1 MGGLLY
7 LVSLGMV
14 IFLKERNESK
24 VCSFLNKRSAETGT
38 LFFPSVTNGGVVES
52 IDGKW
57 KIFLPWSDEDQY
69 IVNGLLCRS
78 VLDVLNELIC

>member
-1 MGGLLY
+1 MIL
-7 LVSLGMV
+7 S
-14 IFLKERNESK
+14 IKERDEHK
-24 VCSFLNKRSAETGT
+24 VCTFLNRKSSETGT

-57 KIFLPWSDEDQY
+57 KVFLPWSDEDQY

-78 VLDVLNELIC
+78 VLSVLTEIKL

>member
-1 MGGLLY
+1 MII
-7 LVSLGMV
+7 S
-14 IFLKERNESK
+14 IKERDEHK
-24 VCSFLNKRSAETGT
+24 VCSFLNKRSDETGT
-38 LFFPSVTNGGVVES
+38 LFFPSVNEGGVVHS

-78 VLDVLNELIC
+78 VLSVLTELKN